1 MKPIKYLGQNFLT
14 SRKIVEEIV
23 RAAGLKPDD
32 IILEVGPGKGILTE
46 AILEKIPQGKLI
58 AVEKDNRFVEYLQ
71 KKFKNT
77 KNLSIVHGDI
87 LKFDI
92 WDLFGNCPPA
102 SLCEAFRAG
111 KLGFGNYKIVANI
124 PYYITSRFLRNFLQ
138 SDFQPS
144 LIVVMMQKEVAE
156 RIVAKDG
163 KESILSIA
171 VKAYGQPRIVRA
183 VAAKYFSPKPK
194 VDSAILLID
203 NINCARL
210 SLAHEKE
217 FFG

>member
-111 KLGFGNYKIVANI
+111 
-124 PYYITSRFLRNFLQ
+124 
-138 SDFQPS
+138 
-144 LIVVMMQKEVAE
+144 
-156 RIVAKDG
+156 
-163 KESILSIA
+163 
-171 VKAYGQPRIVRA
+171 
-183 VAAKYFSPKPK
+183 
-194 VDSAILLID
+194 
-203 NINCARL
+203 
-210 SLAHEKE
+210 
-217 FFG
+217 